1 MKSRLF
7 ETALKMQSKNPYS
20 KPLQYYERYDIF
32 LNNNNLF
39 PQTIL
44 EIGTYEG
51 DSAKIIS
58 KAFERSTILAL
69 DLDIKNI
76 DFKEYNNIIYKKAD
90 QTKKDQLIPLINE
103 YFPKGID
110 LVIDDA
116 SHIGCYSKLTFDIV
130 FPFLKPGG
138 AYFIEDW
145 GTGYW
150 DSWVDGSSQLKKY
163 NNFMKLLSSH
173 NSGMIGF
180 VKSLIS
186 NFQLKKHNNFMK
198 QLPSHNFGMVGFVKS
213 LIDCLGED
221 QTGKNIYFGE
231 NNKSIIEHIEFFA
244 GACMLIKSKND

>member
-7 ETALKMQSKNPYS
+7 AIANEMQFNNPYT
-20 KPLQYYERYDIF
+20 KPLKYYERYDTF
-32 LNNNNLF
+32 LNNHNLF
-39 PQTIL
+39 PKTIL

-51 DSAKIIS
+51 HSTKIIS
-58 KAFERSTILAL
+58 KAFEKSTILTL
-69 DLDIKNI
+69 DFDIKNI
-76 DFKEYNNIIYKKAD
+76 DFEDYKNIIYKKAD
-90 QTKKDQLIPLINE
+90 QTKKDQLIPLIKE

-116 SHIGCYSKLTFDIV
+116 SHIGYYSKLTFDIV
-130 FPFLKPGG
+130 VPFLKPGG

-163 NNFMKLLSSH
+163 
-173 NSGMIGF
+173 
-180 VKSLIS
+180 
-186 NFQLKKHNNFMK
+186 NNFMK

-231 NNKSIIEHIEFFA
+231 KNQFIIDHIEFFA

>member
-150 DSWVDGSSQLKKY
+150 DSWVDGSSQL
-163 NNFMKLLSSH
+163 NNL
-173 NSGMIGF
+173 
-180 VKSLIS
+180 
-186 NFQLKKHNNFMK
+186 QLKNINDNFKK
-198 QLPSHNFGMVGFVKS
+198 QLPSHDFGMVGFVKS
-213 LIDCLGED
+213 LIDLVSQD
-221 QTGKNIYFGE
+221 QIMFEKN
-231 NNKSIIEHIEFFA
+231 SAAIEHIEFWT
-244 GACMLIKSKND
+244 GACMLIKSKNA